1 MGAETDL
8 AQVENEAD
16 FDETDMGEIETLED
30 EVVGNFLDDE
40 DEDTPTELFEHEV
53 AKIEPIPQEV
63 DGHTID
69 EEEDEHKFAE
79 ITIISN
85 NETHEIQ
92 GNEIEAMEAEANEAE
107 ERLVADIQP
116 VAEDVVGNVL
126 IEEEANNDQLD
137 EDEVAKIEIVTDTTK
152 SEYDGTVDFD
162 EREYAD
168 ITIVSDDH
176 TEHVDNAEN
185 AEIAEHAEH
194 AEYAEHAEHAEHAG
208 DVEEVSATAA
218 DKAQGDSLSD

>member
-1 MGAETDL
+1 MG
-8 AQVENEAD
+8 QVENEAD
-16 FDETDMGEIETLED
+16 FDETDFAEIETVED
-30 EVVGNFLDDE
+30 EVA
-40 DEDTPTELFEHEV
+40 PTELFEHEV

-69 EEEDEHKFAE
+69 EEEDKFAE

-126 IEEEANNDQLD
+126 IEEEAQ
-137 EDEVAKIEIVTDTTK
+137 A
-152 SEYDGTVDFD
+152 
-162 EREYAD
+162 
-168 ITIVSDDH
+168 
-176 TEHVDNAEN
+176 
-185 AEIAEHAEH
+185 
-194 AEYAEHAEHAEHAG
+194 
-208 DVEEVSATAA
+208 
-218 DKAQGDSLSD
+218 

>member
-85 NETHEIQ
+85 NETHEIR

-126 IEEEANNDQLD
+126 IEEEAQADQLD
-137 EDEVAKIEIVTDTTK
+137 EDEVAKIEIVTDTTN
-152 SEYDGTVDFD
+152 SEYDGTDDFD

-168 ITIVSDDH
+168 ITIVSDDY
-176 TEHVDNAEN
+176 T
-185 AEIAEHAEH
+185 
-194 AEYAEHAEHAEHAG
+194 EHAG
-208 DVEEVSATAA
+208 KSAEVAVTEEDRIAGDKLSNPA
-218 DKAQGDSLSD
+218 DL